1 MRGKARS
8 DTPDDGGR
16 SCERKTSLSDPGS
29 LRERRATSPA
39 SGRGSGAGDVGA
51 RVAVAARAWLG
62 TPYRHQASVKGVG
75 ADCLGLVRGLWR
87 EVVGAEPEGVPPY
100 SPDWAEAGGREI
112 LLVADA
118 GSGRGHAVG
127 GRAAVSHVAGRG
139 GQTLRRSER
148 LRRAGIE
155 DDSRLLGTG
164 GGGEL
169 DGRLVATTAGRGVSV
184 SGVRLTDL
192 PPLAGEVS
200 ARRAKRDG

>member
-1 MRGKARS
+1 MRGEARS

-87 EVVGAEPEGVPPY
+87 EVAGAEPEGVPPY
-100 SPDWAEAGGREI
+100 SPDWAEAGGRE
-112 LLVADA
+112 LLREALERWLRPVPPAVMRPGDVLLFRMSPGVAA
-118 GSGRGHAVG
+118 KHCAVLSGAEGPEPRMIHAYW
-127 GRAAVSHVAGRG
+127 GRAVVESWMGIWW
-139 GQTLRRSER
+139 RR
-148 LRRAGIE
+148 
-155 DDSRLLGTG
+155 
-164 GGGEL
+164 
-169 DGRLVATTAGRGVSV
+169 RLVAAFRFPG
-184 SGVRLTDL
+184 
-192 PPLAGEVS
+192 
-200 ARRAKRDG
+200 